1 MAPNPDLFF
10 QAKIKTT
17 HCVKLIKA
25 KLNMWPKLNNNKVML
40 AYTERVRKTD
50 SLILWWKKC
59 LIILTFPSLKIV
71 VIHDPTQ
78 CLFTM
83 TECKEVQE
91 SINAIPDNLQTGLS
105 LSYCLRTTS
114 LKHCN
119 PSRHCRRWSM
129 LSRWLPWRLMC
140 FSLYSNPWRS
150 NKPYQSTAL
159 THQVLVLLFECRKKY
174 FVQLLFSS
182 PVRLFIW
189 L

>member
-1 MAPNPDLFF
+1 M
-10 QAKIKTT
+10 KTT

-25 KLNMWPKLNNNKVML
+25 NLNMWPKLNNNKVML
-40 AYTERVRKTD
+40 AYTESKKNWLTD
-50 SLILWWKKC
+50 IVIEEITNERNNF

-71 VIHDPTQ
+71 VIHDPTK

-83 TECKEVQE
+83 SECKDVQE
-91 SINAIPDNLQTGLS
+91 GINAIPDNLQTGLS

-129 LSRWLPWRLMC
+129 LSSWLPWRLMC

-159 THQVLVLLFECRKKY
+159 THQVLVLLFECRKNI
-174 FVQLLFSS
+174 FVQLIFSS